1 MANTLNPVTE
11 TQQDSTVEECSEIDV
26 LAKDWIQSQSDK
38 EVKRIKDVGSD
49 VIPLKIINC
58 GIVPNFEL
66 KKARAINRVELDTVQ
81 DISKI
86 QQVMVS
92 PAVVYPNKP
101 NFNYVHLILVTE
113 DPTPFLVPYL
123 YQTNLKVIQPA
134 KEEEGRKSASKEV
147 VLKTDL
153 REFLFLNRR
162 GVRARFTIHEYHDV

>member
-1 MANTLNPVTE
+1 MSTLHPDTE
-11 TQQDSTVEECSEIDV
+11 TQQDPNVEEGFEIDV
-26 LAKDWIQSQSDK
+26 LAKDWIQAQSDK
-38 EVKRIKDVGSD
+38 EKRIKDIGSD

-92 PAVVYPNKP
+92 PAVAYPNKP

-113 DPTPFLVPYL
+113 EPTPFLVPYL

-134 KEEEGRKSASKEV
+134 KEEQGRKTASKEV

-153 REFLFLNRR
+153 REFLFINRR
-162 GVRARFTIHEYHDV
+162 GVRARFTVHEYHDV